1 MCAALRITLTRQ
13 TVTMATPPPGLEG
26 FASVQVST
34 RGGSGKWFD
43 LPPVKLY
50 TVSLIIKSGKILLG
64 YKKRGF
70 GKDMYNGFGG
80 KVEPGESVEAA
91 ALRELK
97 EEAGISAKLVPCGMI
112 LYFSEGTDHTF
123 QIEVFRADDYEGEP
137 VETDEMRPEW
147 FDLPDSVGQNAPIP
161 WEKMWADDQHWYPIV
176 LSGRCF
182 VGRADFEESVQQDGV
197 KRYTLQR
204 WWFGA
209 KDT

>member
-1 MCAALRITLTRQ
+1 
-13 TVTMATPPPGLEG
+13 MATPPPGLEG
-26 FASVQVST
+26 FGPIQVST
-34 RGGSGKWFD
+34 NGGSGKWSD

-97 EEAGISAKLVPCGMI
+97 EEAGISANLIPCGTI
-112 LYFSEGTDHTF
+112 LYFQQGSDHTF
-123 QIEVFRADDYEGEP
+123 QIEVFKANDYEGNP
-137 VETDEMRPEW
+137 IETDEMRPEW
-147 FDLPDSVGQNAPIP
+147 FDLPDSIEQNSPIP
-161 WEKMWADDQHWYPIV
+161 WDTMWVDDQYWYPIM
-176 LSGRCF
+176 LSGRYF
-182 VGRADFEESVQQDGV
+182 VGRADFEESVEDGV
-197 KRYTLQR
+197 KKYIMHR

-209 KDT
+209 RKP